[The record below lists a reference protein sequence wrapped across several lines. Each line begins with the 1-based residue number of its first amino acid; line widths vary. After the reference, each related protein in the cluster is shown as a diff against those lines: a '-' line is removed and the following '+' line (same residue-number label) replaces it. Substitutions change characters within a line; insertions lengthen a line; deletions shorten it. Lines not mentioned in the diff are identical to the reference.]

1 MVLKGTCTLVLASA
15 LLAACGSS
23 ATTFSA
29 QGTDVAPGADAT
41 VRLAEKEQNYE
52 LKLEVEHL
60 LPPDRAADG
69 AQSYAV
75 WLQPRGQE
83 TPFHIGNLQYD
94 DGKRSGEL
102 TTMTPFSSF
111 DVFVT
116 AEPTMTPMQ
125 PQGPTV
131 VSESVEQR

>member
-1 MVLKGTCTLVLASA
+1 MFLKGTCTLVLASA

-23 ATTFSA
+23 ATTWST
-29 QGTDVAPGADAT
+29 QGTDVAPGADAK

-52 LKLEVEHL
+52 LKLQVDHL
-60 LPPDRAADG
+60 LPPSRAAQG
-69 AQSYAV
+69 AQTYAV

-83 TPFHIGNLQYD
+83 QPFHIGNLQYD
-94 DGKRSGEL
+94 DGKRTGEL
-102 TTMTPFSSF
+102 TTMTPFNSF

-116 AEPTMTPMQ
+116 AEPTMTPME

-131 VSESVEQR
+131 VSETVEQR